1 MFGKLLSTK
10 LLLILGL
17 IIALIHAV
25 LFAITIVIHV
35 VLLAPR
41 LKKVMMKCCPF
52 CRSTWIQREQ
62 PIECWQNQSCR
73 TVPFW

>member
-52 CRSTWIQREQ
+52 CRST
-62 PIECWQNQSCR
+62 
-73 TVPFW
+73 